1 MTGLFSSPHSYDSSF
16 IEGTVTNVD
25 PIRFVCSVRT
35 TRGQFY
41 NEVPWLLPTG
51 GSGKSGMH
59 ICPNVGDQVV
69 ITTSLSYPVIIG
81 SLPKVGLP
89 DTGLTNVS
97 GSTTGIDAGNGS
109 NIRNGYSANPNK
121 PSDFLP
127 GDHVIT
133 TDGGGIFAMLANGTA
148 MIKASP
154 LAQIVISK
162 YDDVVRIMARNWE
175 RFSDLG
181 QQTVANVKGRMYE
194 FVGWDRNFSKS
205 QNSIY
210 ELKDIIGDVAAGE
223 VLKGE
228 PNPDQVLPVKD
239 DRVRR
244 YSLETDEG
252 HLLMVETLTDD
263 GKIVVKVDNVGI
275 TTTTHDNSKWEAHTI
290 NGKYSVITILPDS
303 ITINHNGVSQAYLDS
318 DMVRLNHDA
327 GTFVID
333 DDGIRSDYQGHFV
346 HIDAAGTHL
355 G

>member
-1 MTGLFSSPHSYDSSF
+1 MIGLFSSPHSYDSSF

-35 TRGQFY
+35 TRGQLF

-59 ICPNVGDQVV
+59 VCPNIGDQVV
-69 ITTSLSYPVIIG
+69 VSTSLSYPVIIG
-81 SLPKVGLP
+81 SLPRIGLP
-89 DTGLTNVS
+89 DTELTNVS

-109 NIRNGYSANPNK
+109 NIQNGYSANPNK

-154 LAQIVISK
+154 LAQIVLSK
-162 YDDVVRIMARNWE
+162 YDDLVRVMARNWE
-175 RFSDLG
+175 RFSDVG

-194 FVGWDRNFSKS
+194 FLGWDRDFSRS

-210 ELKDIIGDVAAGE
+210 ELKDIVGDVAAGE
-223 VLKGE
+223 ALRGE
-228 PNPDQVLPVKD
+228 PNPDQTLPAKD
-239 DRVRR
+239 ARVRK
-244 YSLETDEG
+244 YSLENHSGSE
-252 HLLMVETLTDD
+252 LMVETLTDD
-263 GKIVVKVDNVGI
+263 GKIVVVVHNGGI
-275 TTTTHDNSKWEAHTI
+275 TTTTHDNSKFEAHVL
-290 NGKYSVITILPDS
+290 NGTYSVITILPDQ
-303 ITINHNGVSQAYLDS
+303 ILIDHNGVSKALFDGTK
-318 DMVRLNHDA
+318 VAINHDA
-327 GTFVID
+327 TTLVLD
-333 DDGIRSDYQGHFV
+333 DAGIRGDFSGHFI
-346 HIDAAGTHL
+346 HIDSAGTHL